1 MSAYRG
7 NKRQHFGKGSGR
19 RGRDQDNA
27 AVDENNPVIQ
37 CFREYAT
44 ILDAKHDK
52 YERIVKIGRD
62 ITIESKRIIFLL
74 HTIDPRQVKNNVRKV
89 CEEAKERL
97 EAIFRN
103 HFINIAKELKDQ
115 DPYQYSR
122 AYTNGMQEFIEAYT
136 FYEYSCGQDISNWE
150 SIQKKLTYETTLQE
164 TPTVA
169 RSMKEQGGME
179 VVSSDGGLETSAIP
193 TTAPNNAEQPLK
205 MACLLNPQDFV
216 LGLGD
221 LSGEIMRT
229 CVNSLGSGNSESC
242 FQHCRFMQELYKG
255 FLSVTAIRSRDFS
268 HKMITLR
275 QSLLKSENVCYNV
288 TVRGGEAAKWG
299 TTEDAAGAL
308 FQLQLSKDDD
318 DEGRYLPIGRDQQF
332 TLVCFCVVCSFWFSP
347 LLTVRLML
355 NCEILSRWRHPRP
368 LLAVRQVVPPLSTD
382 LGPTVV
388 GGTDGCEVPLPC
400 PRLFEVRAVRQVVPP
415 LSTDLGPWLVVLMA
429 ARFRCLVL
437 ACSRCGPSPGL
448 MVRLAL
454 AGWLAADVLLSWL
467 IGWLVVDVGW
477 FVGWLAGS
485 LAAVADRKRV
495 SMRRIGLPLSFLP
508 CASCLV

>member
-7 NKRQHFGKGSGR
+7 NKRQHFGKAGGR
-19 RGRDQDNA
+19 RGRDHENA
-27 AVDENNPVIQ
+27 PVDENNPIIQ

-52 YERIVKIGRD
+52 YERIVKISRD

-74 HTIDPRQVKNNVRKV
+74 HTIDPRKNNVRKV

-136 FYEYSCGQDISNWE
+136 FYEYSCGQDISHWE
-150 SIQKKLTYETTLQE
+150 SIQKKLTYEK
-164 TPTVA
+164 TPTEVPTDA
-169 RSMKEQGGME
+169 KSTKENDNME
-179 VVSSDGGLETSAIP
+179 PSSESGLEKPTI
-193 TTAPNNAEQPLK
+193 TTALHKGDEAVI
-205 MACLLNPQDFV
+205 MACFLHPQDFV

-229 CVNSLGSGNSESC
+229 CVNSLGAGNSESC

-255 FLSVTAIRSRDFS
+255 FLSVTSIRSRDFS

-299 TTEDAAGAL
+299 TTDDAAGAL

-318 DEGRYLPIGRDQQF
+318 DEGVF
-332 TLVCFCVVCSFWFSP
+332 F
-347 LLTVRLML
+347 
-355 NCEILSRWRHPRP
+355 
-368 LLAVRQVVPPLSTD
+368 
-382 LGPTVV
+382 
-388 GGTDGCEVPLPC
+388 
-400 PRLFEVRAVRQVVPP
+400 
-415 LSTDLGPWLVVLMA
+415 
-429 ARFRCLVL
+429 
-437 ACSRCGPSPGL
+437 
-448 MVRLAL
+448 
-454 AGWLAADVLLSWL
+454 
-467 IGWLVVDVGW
+467 
-477 FVGWLAGS
+477 
-485 LAAVADRKRV
+485 
-495 SMRRIGLPLSFLP
+495 
-508 CASCLV
+508 